1 MKNRNITFT
10 AITLLALA
18 CFAVLPATQAAPS
31 LPSPPSPTNVNVVN
45 TPNVNVANT
54 TDSPVPVR
62 DVDNPARQIVVQT
75 AGLTGFSNGSD
86 FGGVTI
92 LTVPAGKRLIIEH
105 VSVFGEML
113 PGQKMVQAL
122 IVTNFSDTYLR
133 ISAQGSNAGGSKDY
147 FVASEQV
154 SCRAFAQ
161 TQVEGI
167 VLRDSTVGDNVNSV
181 RFTISGYLL
190 DYP

>member
-1 MKNRNITFT
+1 MKNRNIIF
-10 AITLLALA
+10 AAVILIALG
-18 CFAVLPATQAAPS
+18 CFALPSATQAVP
-31 LPSPPSPTNVNVVN
+31 LPPAPTNVNVVN

-54 TDSPVPVR
+54 TGSPVPVR
-62 DVDNPARQIVVQT
+62 DVDNLARQIVVQA
-75 AGLTGFSNGSD
+75 AGVTGFSNGSD

-92 LTVPAGKRLIIEH
+92 ETVPAGKRLIIEH

-113 PGQKMVQAL
+113 PNQKMVQAFV
-122 IVTNFSDTYLR
+122 ITNFSDTHLR

-154 SCRAFAQ
+154 LCGAIEQ

-167 VLRDSTVGDNVNSV
+167 VLRDSTAGDNPSSV
-181 RFTISGYLL
+181 RFEISGYLV
-190 DYP
+190 DM